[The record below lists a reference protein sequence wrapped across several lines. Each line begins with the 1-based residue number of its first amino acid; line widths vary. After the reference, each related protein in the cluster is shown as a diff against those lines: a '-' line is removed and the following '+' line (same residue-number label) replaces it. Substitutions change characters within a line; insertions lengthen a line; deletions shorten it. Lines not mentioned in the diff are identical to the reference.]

1 MNIILNGKPKELPDP
16 LGLKSLVERSCKDK
30 SPVIAE
36 LNGEIIKLPQR
47 EETALKE
54 GDVVELVSF
63 VGGG

>member
-1 MNIILNGKPKELPDP
+1 MNIILNGKLKEFSSAPD
-16 LGLKSLVERSCKDK
+16 LKSVVEQFCKDK
-30 SPVIAE
+30 TLVIAE
-36 LNGEIIKLPQR
+36 LNGEIIKLPQW